1 MANRPASADECGE
14 SFLKCGKCAER
25 QRLTYLHPAG
35 KVWLK
40 ACDSNREC
48 DEECF
53 YCYEKLMERA
63 LEKLAAYEETEL
75 TPEEVLELA
84 MK

>member
-14 SFLKCGKCAER
+14 SCLKCGQCAER

-40 ACDSNREC
+40 ACDSNCEC
-48 DEECF
+48 DEACF
-53 YCYEKLMERA
+53 YCHEKLMERA
-63 LEKLAAYEETEL
+63 LEKLAAYEETGL
-75 TPEEVLELA
+75 TPEEVRALA
-84 MK
+84 LK

>member
-1 MANRPASADECGE
+1 MTNRPESADECGE
-14 SFLKCGKCAER
+14 NCLMCGQCAER

-63 LEKLAAYEETEL
+63 LEKLAAYEETGL
-75 TPEEVLELA
+75 TPEEVRALA
-84 MK
+84 LK

>member
-14 SFLKCGKCAER
+14 SCLKCGQCAER

-35 KVWLK
+35 KAWLK

-48 DEECF
+48 DEACF

-63 LEKLAAYEETEL
+63 LEKLAAYEETGL
-75 TPEEVLELA
+75 TPEEVRALA
-84 MK
+84 LK

>member
-1 MANRPASADECGE
+1 MANQPASADECGE
-14 SFLKCGKCAER
+14 SYLKCGQCAER

-63 LEKLAAYEETEL
+63 LEKLAAYEETGL
-75 TPEEVLELA
+75 TPEEVRALA
-84 MK
+84 LK